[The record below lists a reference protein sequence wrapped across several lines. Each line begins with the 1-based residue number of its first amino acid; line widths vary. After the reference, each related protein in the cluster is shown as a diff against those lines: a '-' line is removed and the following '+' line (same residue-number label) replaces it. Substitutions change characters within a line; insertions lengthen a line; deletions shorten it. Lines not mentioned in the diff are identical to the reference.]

1 MLLYPP
7 TIEGQLPPAV
17 LSNQKI
23 KFTIPYQINK
33 GTNPSSIVGYVIK
46 IKNLISDKLLL
57 TQTIEGFQPNEIQ
70 FEITKDKNFNL
81 SDHYK
86 IQVAFIDADATK
98 TIGYFSTVGVC
109 KLISVPTLQL
119 NQQGENWIGVY
130 TTNDFEDLLYSS
142 YFVLKDENGQIIE
155 QSENKLANYLE
166 QNQEN
171 QNYTETYRFK
181 YAQKTGY
188 NYTVEWHIETMSG
201 YKAYQQVDSAVNT
214 EILNPDYQLI
224 PIVRFNEENGCAEL
238 AVKAGPSLAAS
249 DSANYGRWIITK
261 ASSKDNFSSW
271 VEIFKIENFYSWY
284 LSKEEN
290 SFDPI
295 LIKDYNV
302 EHGVE
307 YQYALQQVNNYGLY
321 SLKIISPI
329 VTAKFE
335 DMYLCDEERQL
346 RIAFNPKVSSMKNNI
361 LESKQDTIGGKH
373 PYIFR
378 NGQVKYKEFSI
389 SGLISYLE
397 DPTNEFKVD
406 YGELNEL
413 KSTDL
418 THSNFS
424 KERQFKLEVLDWLN
438 NGKTKLLKTTTEG
451 NYLVRLLNVSLQ
463 PTDGLG
469 RMLHTFNT
477 TAIEIED
484 NEFEAKLETVELLN
498 ESSIKV
504 TTLNETNLSN
514 LNQQIS
520 IWHEKNIKELWFYGD
535 SRTEY
540 YTITLK
546 MRNGQ
551 SIDYNITQSGLRIQF
566 YNQGGIQLSRIEY
579 QYIGIP
585 SEDDNDIII
594 SVPPNI
600 ILDVYYANVPTFKAN
615 KGFSNTESITLK
627 EVIGTEKSV
636 SGTYFYKILTV
647 NEIVGN
653 LGLKDKEVN
662 NILAYTNT
670 RGEKQKLLVIDSL
683 TLKDITITDLALGS
697 NLECSYCYV
706 GPDNYFDIVVPDFPV

>member
-23 KFTIPYQINK
+23 MFTIPYQINK

-57 TQTIEGFQPNEIQ
+57 TQTIDEFQTNEIQ

-86 IQVAFIDADATK
+86 IQVAFIDTTE

-119 NQQGENWIGVY
+119 NQQGENWIGTY

-155 QSENKLANYLE
+155 QSENKLTNYLE
-166 QNQEN
+166 QNQGN

-181 YAQKTGY
+181 HAQKTGY

-201 YKAYQQVDSAVNT
+201 YKAYQQEESVIKT

-238 AVKAGPSLAAS
+238 AVKAGPDLAAS
-249 DSANYGRWIITK
+249 DSANYGCWVITK

-284 LSKEEN
+284 LSKEED

-295 LIKDYNV
+295 LIKDYNI

-307 YQYALQQVNNYGLY
+307 YQYGLQQVNNYGLY
-321 SLKIISPI
+321 SLKVISPI
-329 VTAKFE
+329 VLAKFE

-378 NGQVKYKEFSI
+378 NGQIKYKEFSI

-406 YGELNEL
+406 YGELNEF

-438 NGKTKLLKTTTEG
+438 NGKTKLLKTTAEG

-463 PTDGLG
+463 PTDTVG
-469 RMLHTFNT
+469 RMLHTFSA

-484 NEFEAKLETVELLN
+484 NEFEAKMETIELLN

-504 TTLNETNLSN
+504 TTLTETSLSN
-514 LNQQIS
+514 LNQQHS
-520 IWHEKNIKELWFYGD
+520 LWYEKNIKELWFYGD
-535 SRTEY
+535 SRAEY
-540 YTITLK
+540 YTVTLR
-546 MRNGQ
+546 MSNGKT
-551 SIDYNITQSGLRIQF
+551 IDYNITQNGLRIQF
-566 YNQGGIQLSRIEY
+566 YDQGGIQLTSITY
-579 QYIGIP
+579 QYIEFP
-585 SEDDNDIII
+585 DEDNDDIII
-594 SVPPNI
+594 VAPPNI
-600 ILDVYYANVPTFKAN
+600 NLDVYYTNTPVFKAN
-615 KGFSNTESITLK
+615 KSFSNTDSITLK
-627 EVIGTEKSV
+627 EVIGTEKFV

-653 LGLKDKEVN
+653 LGLKDKEIN
-662 NILAYTNT
+662 NVLTYTNT
-670 RGEKQKLLVIDSL
+670 RGEQQKLLIIDSL
-683 TLKDITITDLALGS
+683 TLKDIIITDLVLGS

-706 GPDNYFDIVVPDFPV
+706 GPDNYLDIIIPDSPI